1 MGVATSEISVQ
12 ALQFLPDAT
21 ALRSAQPLRLYF
33 VPLREMDGHLS
44 NIIKSI
50 EFMPL

>member
-1 MGVATSEISVQ
+1 MQLHFVPVSPF
-12 ALQFLPDAT
+12 ALQFLQDAT
-21 ALRSAQPLRLYF
+21 S
-33 VPLREMDGHLS
+33 LREMDGYLS